1 MATRKINTT
10 KPSKLVTTYSYKR
23 HIMKKNVSTRL
34 DMVVP
39 NCIYHMQKNHYKAS
53 IAEIHC
59 KETGKLYAVITRNVR
74 GEIKIIYKEQS
85 LSVGLYIADKDQE

>member
-39 NCIYHMQKNHYKAS
+39 TCIYHMQKNHYKAS

-59 KETGKLYAVITRNVR
+59 KETGKLYAVITRNIR
-74 GEIKIIYKEQS
+74 GQIKIIYKDAMISEGIY
-85 LSVGLYIADKDQE
+85 VEDKLE